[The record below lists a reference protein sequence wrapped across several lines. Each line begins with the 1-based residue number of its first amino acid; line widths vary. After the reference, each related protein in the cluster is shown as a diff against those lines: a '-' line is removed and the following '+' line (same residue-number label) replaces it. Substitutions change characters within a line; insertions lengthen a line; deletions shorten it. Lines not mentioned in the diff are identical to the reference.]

1 MRYLLDT
8 TVLIDHINGFPPG
21 TGILARLFEQSAE
34 LFTCDVVACES
45 LSRGDAEERRLVRSL
60 LDALE
65 YVATGP
71 DAARWA
77 GERRRECI
85 ARGVRKPAVADA
97 LIAGLGWQLGA
108 TVVTRNARDFESF
121 GLPVL
126 GYDPPPAAAAACVS
140 S

>member
-77 GERRRECI
+77 GERRRECL
-85 ARGVRKPAVADA
+85 AEGVRVGAAPGRDDQRPR
-97 LIAGLGWQLGA
+97 LRLGA
-108 TVVTRNARDFESF
+108 ARRQQRRRQREQQHDE
-121 GLPVL
+121 
-126 GYDPPPAAAAACVS
+126 
-140 S
+140 